1 MPKKILEKQKTS
13 DLLKKFGDKVR
24 IERLK
29 KRWSQED
36 LAHKCGLHRTYIGII
51 ERAEKSVTLSTV
63 EKIAKALDTTILEL
77 LTF

>member
-1 MPKKILEKQKTS
+1 MPKKIPEQQEIS